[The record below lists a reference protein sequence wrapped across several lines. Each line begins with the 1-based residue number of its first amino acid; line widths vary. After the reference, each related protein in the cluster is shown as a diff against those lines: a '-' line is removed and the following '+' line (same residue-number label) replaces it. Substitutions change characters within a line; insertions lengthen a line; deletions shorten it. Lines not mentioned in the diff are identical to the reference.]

1 MASTRPSG
9 RADEDDGRVVRARA
23 RIANALAV
31 ARRGRYASAERMLRD
46 ALGVLERRQRYA
58 GAARAA
64 ARPASRRRERGESE
78 QAGAAL
84 EQARLLFDTAQA
96 DAAGGVRHALAGS
109 EHEDYLEVQALL
121 RRRPDTASPV
131 PEPGRR
137 AGVELDRLAG
147 ELATLLRASMPAA
160 GRDVLEQVCSALRQ
174 QVEARAVAVYRL
186 GDRGTVLASA
196 GDIERQVHE
205 SVGGIVGRGRMA
217 PLVVSGREYRT
228 ALPLQDGDN
237 WPGALVIRWT
247 HAPASLD
254 RLMVL
259 ARVAAAVCEPEL
271 QERVRWTDDAE
282 AGSGPDALLGRSPEM
297 DALRAAIARAAA
309 APYPVLIE
317 GETGAGKELV
327 ARALHRG
334 GPRHARAFCAV
345 NCAALTDDLFEAEL
359 FGHSRGAF
367 TGAVNER
374 TGLVEAADGGT
385 LFLDEVGELS
395 ARAQAKLLRVIQ
407 DGEIRRLGENA
418 VRRVDVQLIAATNRR
433 LAAEVAAGRF
443 REDLLFRLAVVC
455 LQVPALRDRTGD
467 VELLARHFW
476 SRELKRAGK
485 RATLGDATIDVLVRY
500 PWPGNVRELQNVVAR
515 LVVAA
520 PRRGQAGPGLLP
532 ATVRERSADARPTLA
547 EAREAFERGFV
558 RAALSRNDG
567 RPTAAARELGISRQ
581 GLAKLVKRLGIDGD
595 FMRDG
600 PAGS

>member
-1 MASTRPSG
+1 MAPTRPSD
-9 RADEDDGRVVRARA
+9 RTDDDDGRVVRARA
-23 RIANALAV
+23 RIASALAV
-31 ARRGRYASAERMLRD
+31 ARGGRYASAERMLRD

-64 ARPASRRRERGESE
+64 ATLGELLRERGESE
-78 QAGAAL
+78 RAGAAL

-96 DAAGGVRHALAGS
+96 GPAGDVRNPLAGS
-109 EHEDYLEVQALL
+109 EHEDYLEAQALL
-121 RRRPDTASPV
+121 SRRPDAPPPM
-131 PEPGRR
+131 PEPGRP
-137 AGVELDRLAG
+137 AGIALDRLARD
-147 ELATLLRASMPAA
+147 LATLLRASVPAA
-160 GRDVLEQVCSALRQ
+160 GRDALEQVCSSLQ
-174 QVEARAVAVYRL
+174 QQTQARAVAVYRL
-186 GDRGTVLASA
+186 GDRGAVLASA
-196 GDIERQVHE
+196 GDIERQPHATVRE
-205 SVGGIVGRGRMA
+205 IMSLGRSV
-217 PLVVSGREYRT
+217 PLVVCGREYRT
-228 ALPLQDGDN
+228 ALPIQEGDSA
-237 WPGALVIRWT
+237 PGALVIRWT
-247 HAPASLD
+247 RAPESLD

-271 QERVRWTDDAE
+271 HERVRWADDAGS
-282 AGSGPDALLGRSPEM
+282 ASGPDALLGRSPEM
-297 DALRAAIARAAA
+297 ASLRAAIARAAA

-317 GETGAGKELV
+317 GETGVGKELV

-345 NCAALTDDLFEAEL
+345 NCAALSDELFEAEL

-367 TGAVNER
+367 TGAAAER

-418 VRRVDVQLIAATNRR
+418 VRKVDVQLIAATNRR

-443 REDLLFRLAVVC
+443 RQDLLFRLAVVC
-455 LQVPALRDRTGD
+455 LQVPALRDRAGD

-476 SRELKRAGK
+476 ARELKRAGK
-485 RATLGDATIDVLVRY
+485 RATLGDATIEILVRY

-520 PRRGQAGPGLLP
+520 PRRGQVGPGLLP
-532 ATVRERSADARPTLA
+532 AAVRERPADARPTLA

-558 RAALSRNDG
+558 RAALGRSDR
-567 RPTAAARELGISRQ
+567 RPTVAARELGISRQ
-581 GLAKLVKRLGIDGD
+581 GLAKLVKRLGIEGELQ
-595 FMRDG
+595 
-600 PAGS
+600 

>member
-1 MASTRPSG
+1 M
-9 RADEDDGRVVRARA
+9 VRARA
-23 RIANALAV
+23 RIASALAV
-31 ARRGRYASAERMLRD
+31 ARGGRYASAERMLRD

-64 ARPASRRRERGESE
+64 ATLGELLRERGESE
-78 QAGAAL
+78 RAGAAL

-96 DAAGGVRHALAGS
+96 DAAGGIRHALAGS

-121 RRRPDTASPV
+121 SRRPDPAPTA
-131 PEPGRR
+131 PEPHPPARI
-137 AGVELDRLAG
+137 ALERLADDL
-147 ELATLLRASMPAA
+147 ERLLRGSVAAA
-160 GRDVLEQVCSALRQ
+160 GRDAIEQVCAGLRQ
-174 QVEARAVAVYRL
+174 QIEARAVAVYRL
-186 GDRGTVLASA
+186 GDRGDLLASA
-196 GDIERQVHE
+196 GDVERQMQATIRDMV
-205 SVGGIVGRGRMA
+205 SAGRIA
-217 PLVVSGREYRT
+217 PLVVCGREYRT
-228 ALPLQDGDN
+228 ALPIRDGDG

-247 HAPASLD
+247 RAPASLD

-271 QERVRWTDDAE
+271 QERARWTDDAA

-297 DALRAAIARAAA
+297 DALRTAITHAAA

-317 GETGAGKELV
+317 GETGVGKELV

-334 GPRHARAFCAV
+334 GPRRARAFCAV

-367 TGAVNER
+367 TGAVSER

-418 VRRVDVQLIAATNRR
+418 VRKVDVQLIAATNRR
-433 LAAEVAAGRF
+433 LAAEAAAGRF
-443 REDLLFRLAVVC
+443 RQDLLFRLAVVC
-455 LQVPALRDRTGD
+455 LQVPALRDRAGD
-467 VELLARHFW
+467 VALLARHFW
-476 SRELKRAGK
+476 ARESKRAGK
-485 RATLGDATIDVLVRY
+485 RATLDDATIEVLVRY
-500 PWPGNVRELQNVVAR
+500 AWPGNVRELQNVVAR

-520 PRRGQAGPGLLP
+520 PRRGRVDPGLLP
-532 ATVRERSADARPTLA
+532 AAVREGPADARPTLA

-567 RPTAAARELGISRQ
+567 RPTAAASELGISRQ
-581 GLAKLVKRLGIDGD
+581 GLAKLLKRLGIDGE
-595 FMRDG
+595 
-600 PAGS
+600 P